1 MANSIV
7 RSPLVKTAI
16 YGKDANWG
24 RIVCAVGYS
33 AVPSLNPTSVNLRFT
48 AINDPSLSLHL
59 FKDGE
64 PFQIDEEIASK
75 ILEHEDV
82 EIHVDGHEITSLHD
96 AADYLNQD
104 NAGCHVHLK
113 YRCARRDFRAG
124 GEAQDHWPGV
134 HRHFR
139 P

>member
-59 FKDGE
+59 YKDGE

-82 EIHVDGHEITSLHD
+82 EIHVDLGAGKEQVVMYTCDLSHEYISIN
-96 AADYLNQD
+96 ADYR
-104 NAGCHVHLK
+104 
-113 YRCARRDFRAG
+113 Y
-124 GEAQDHWPGV
+124 
-134 HRHFR
+134 
-139 P
+139 